1 MQDIT
6 DLITEYKGMAQ
17 AFVQDEVATSVAH
30 TATHFNTLLTN
41 KLAGMDTSC
50 KKWLFLQQLRS
61 IVEELKEIKEKTNT
75 ADVELANFYACLCA
89 VGNEFTSLIPYLETN
104 HVEDGDEFNGLEYA
118 TIEDRID
125 MVKNY
130 LRKEGVKD
138 PEVYEELGDLISYAN
153 YGKKRY
159 AQLILG
165 MAAAM
170 VGGEKI
176 TERQATTLCAILIV
190 GDATKSLQY
199 VVSMGK

>member
-17 AFVQDEVATSVAH
+17 AFVQDEVATSVAY
-30 TATHFNTLLTN
+30 TANHFNTLLTN

-61 IVEELKEIKEKTNT
+61 ILEELKEVKEKSNT
-75 ADVELANFYACLCA
+75 ADVELANYYACLCA

-118 TIEDRID
+118 ALEDRID

-130 LRKEGVKD
+130 LKKD
-138 PEVYEELGDLISYAN
+138 GIKDQDVYEELSDLISYAN

-159 AQLILG
+159 AQLIIG

-170 VGGEKI
+170 VNSEKI
-176 TERQATTLCAILIV
+176 KEGQANTLCAILIV
-190 GDATKSLQY
+190 GDATKPLQY
-199 VVSMGK
+199 VLSMGK